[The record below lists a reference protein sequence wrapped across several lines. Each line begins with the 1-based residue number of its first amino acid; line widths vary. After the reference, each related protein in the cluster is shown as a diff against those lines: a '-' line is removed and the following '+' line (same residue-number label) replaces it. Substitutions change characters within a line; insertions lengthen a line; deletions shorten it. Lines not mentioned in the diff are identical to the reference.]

1 MSFSVNDCIIL
12 KSSANLQCFICDLN
26 AKKTYL
32 LKSPDPLRIN
42 TFLKYIVTLVYLMK
56 PGKIQPA
63 F

>member
-1 MSFSVNDCIIL
+1 M
-12 KSSANLQCFICDLN
+12 QCFICDLN

-32 LKSPDPLRIN
+32 LKSPNPLRIN

-56 PGKIQPA
+56 PGKIQPV

>member
-26 AKKTYL
+26 AKKTSL

-42 TFLKYIVTLVYLMK
+42 TFLKYIVIKYLMK
-56 PGKIQPA
+56 PGKIQPV